1 MEIVVSFLAV
11 TYGPLHYRHFERQK
25 TTGLKYHK
33 GDFEGKNRLSPKA
46 IIEIQGWINNIDN
59 S

>member
-33 GDFEGKNRLSPKA
+33 GNFEGKNRLSPKA
-46 IIEIQGWINNIDN
+46 INEIQ
-59 S
+59 